1 MSWLENLYVLTLIRL
16 GFLKVV
22 FSIWGP
28 GQFDPPHPPP
38 PHPNFMQLLNNLF
51 KDLRKFNEIFRKD
64 EFWDNITSYK
74 KPGSH
79 PIFRRYL
86 SRKTTRGRGGQ
97 FDSLGILGLKN
108 RYTKTFRQTDVNK
121 FYYKIFLFYQI
132 IFKIWIFKKTV
143 TILIFNSTCFTFFI
157 IMSEFKFNSMQSFR

>member
-1 MSWLENLYVLTLIRL
+1 M
-16 GFLKVV
+16 VV
-22 FSIWGP
+22 FSGGWVSLTS
-28 GQFDPPHPPP
+28 PPP
-38 PHPNFMQLLNNLF
+38 QPNFMHLLNNLF

-74 KPGSH
+74 KPGFH

-86 SRKTTRGRGGQ
+86 SRKTTSRRREEGGGQ

-108 RYTKTFRQTDVNK
+108 RYTKTFRQTYVDK
-121 FYYKIFLFYQI
+121 FYYKTFLFYQI
-132 IFKIWIFKKTV
+132 IFKIWVFKKTV